1 MAFRL
6 WDRLVLGLV
15 LGLAAMLGGSVAP
28 AQQPAGPRIV
38 AVGDLHGDYS
48 AWIDIARGAGL
59 IDGRGRWAGGR
70 TTLVQLGDVPDRGP
84 DSLKIIRH
92 LQKLQK
98 EAAKAGGQVI
108 VLIGNHEAM
117 NVTGDLR
124 YVDPGEYAAFADAGS
139 AGRRDRVFAANARSL
154 LAQYRAIEPAIT
166 ETAVRTRWMADHP
179 LGWVEHR
186 LAWGPK
192 GEVGRWVIRNP
203 AIAVVDGN
211 LFVHGGISTDYAKIP
226 IAEIN
231 RRVAASMTAGDLS
244 ETAII
249 NDPLGPLWYRG
260 LVVREPGEVRPPV
273 EQELAAVMA
282 AYGVR
287 RIVVAHTPL
296 LSGIAVLQAGKLI
309 RIDTGNSRHYGG
321 KPSYLEIIGDRAVP
335 HSVARSAK

>member
-1 MAFRL
+1 MVFRL
-6 WDRLVLGLV
+6 WTVLV
-15 LGLAAMLGGSVAP
+15 LGLAAMLGASAAP
-28 AQQPAGPRIV
+28 AQQAEPNRIV

-92 LQKLQK
+92 LMALQK
-98 EAAKAGGQVI
+98 EAPKKRGKVI
-108 VLIGNHEAM
+108 ALVGNHEAM

-211 LFVHGGISTDYAKIP
+211 LFVHGGVSADYAKIP

-260 LVVREPGEVRPPV
+260 LVAREPGEVRPPV

>member
-6 WDRLVLGLV
+6 WDKLVLGLV

-70 TTLVQLGDVPDRGP
+70 TTLVQLGDLPDRGP

-92 LQKLQK
+92 LMALQK
-98 EAAKAGGQVI
+98 EAPKKGGKVI
-108 VLIGNHEAM
+108 ALVGNHEAM

-166 ETAVRTRWMADHP
+166 ETAVRNRWMTDHP

-231 RRVAASMTAGDLS
+231 RRVAASMTAGDLAP
-244 ETAII
+244 TAII

-260 LVVREPGEVRPPV
+260 LVAREPGEVRPPV

>member
-1 MAFRL
+1 MVFRL
-6 WDRLVLGLV
+6 WTVLV

-92 LQKLQK
+92 LMALQK
-98 EAAKAGGQVI
+98 EAPKKGGKVI
-108 VLIGNHEAM
+108 ALVGNHEAM

-260 LVVREPGEVRPPV
+260 LVAREPGEVRPPV